1 MAPRRTVPGSSCL
14 WAPAVA
20 LFSREL
26 LLRRSLLPNP
36 LPRGGSILGK
46 ISARGESRELISR
59 EDGRRLLFAG
69 SGTATTG
76 ASAGAATG
84 AGVQRH
90 GPPSAR
96 PGRGC
101 RETPAGAALS
111 LGARSCP
118 LPGSPRSLRRVQ
130 QLQLTGAARAGVCG
144 GLSSRTCAAA
154 SARSPPA
161 WAGDEG
167 RGAGVGAGGG
177 TSGPPPRPAAV
188 AGKCLRR
195 GPRSIGRS

>member
-1 MAPRRTVPGSSCL
+1 MRRPSDWNQFWTPVFLGNGGVPPSSSKICWLFSPHAYSSPSLSAVVRHYSPTDHSGARAACGARASPPQPSALAPPRTVPGSSCL

-36 LPRGGSILGK
+36 LPRAGSILGK
-46 ISARGESRELISR
+46 ISARGESREPISR

-111 LGARSCP
+111 PAARSCP
-118 LPGSPRSLRRVQ
+118 
-130 QLQLTGAARAGVCG
+130 
-144 GLSSRTCAAA
+144 
-154 SARSPPA
+154 
-161 WAGDEG
+161 
-167 RGAGVGAGGG
+167 
-177 TSGPPPRPAAV
+177 
-188 AGKCLRR
+188 
-195 GPRSIGRS
+195 